1 MSTSRE
7 AALTLEETRAF
18 EAARILFPGALSQ
31 AYIDVAS
38 RGLLPVDAPQLAYD
52 HLQQRVLG
60 VADKYAYF
68 DVVERARKGIA
79 TLLKAHPEEIAITKN
94 ISDGLNM
101 VANAIDWREG
111 DEVFLCSGIEHP
123 SNLYTWRNLES
134 LGVKLRDFPA
144 SDGEF
149 PVDAV
154 IQALHD
160 SRSARV
166 VAVSATSFVPGYRAD
181 LDRLGAACRLAGV
194 RLVVDGAQSVG
205 ITHID
210 LERTPVDALAMSTQ
224 KGLCSV
230 YGMGFLY
237 VRKEF
242 AEQLKPRYL
251 ARFGVNIPATHEADY
266 DRGPLKF
273 KSGALRFDLGNYNF
287 LAATLVTRTLDLVN
301 GLGTQA
307 IDRHVSN
314 LAHHLAMGLSA
325 IDAPVR
331 VPKPGHGAN
340 IVCVESRMGQ
350 APAEAL
356 QKYLKECGVQAALRR
371 NVVRFSFHL
380 YNNTDDVMAVLS
392 ACASWLKENRRSLG

>member
-1 MSTSRE
+1 MSTPRE
-7 AALTLEETRAF
+7 AVLTLEETRAF

-38 RGLLPVDAPQLAYD
+38 RGLLPEDAPQLAYD
-52 HLQQRVLG
+52 HLKQRVLG
-60 VADKYAYF
+60 VADKHAYF
-68 DVVERARKGIA
+68 DVVERARNGIA
-79 TLLKAHPEEIAITKN
+79 TLLNAQPEEIAITKN

-101 VANAIDWREG
+101 VANAMDWREG
-111 DEVFLCSGIEHP
+111 DEVFLCSDIEHP

-134 LGVKLRDFPA
+134 LGVKLRDFRTC
-144 SDGEF
+144 DDEF

-154 IQALHD
+154 IQALRD

-166 VAVSATSFVPGYRAD
+166 VAVSATSFVPGYRVD

-210 LERTPVDALAMSTQ
+210 LERTPVDAFAMSTQ

-237 VRKEF
+237 VRREF

-266 DRGPLKF
+266 DSSPLKF
-273 KSGALRFDLGNYNF
+273 KPGALRFDLGNYNF
-287 LAATLVTRTLDLVN
+287 LAATLVTRTLDLLN

-314 LAHHLAMGLSA
+314 LAQHLAIGLSA

-331 VPKPGHGAN
+331 VPKPGHGTN

-356 QKYLKECGVQAALRR
+356 QKYLRECGVQAAVRR

-380 YNNTDDVMAVLS
+380 YNNTDDMMAALS
-392 ACASWLKENRRSLG
+392 ACANWLKENRRSLG